1 MKLDSSTT
9 QSNGMA
15 ILSRETY
22 SDCFT
27 YLFPRGAA
35 VDSNWKPVY
44 GFYWAIYSPWQTKA
58 AVSRLCDDVF
68 NYFRFPFPT
77 TANGSSK

>member
-35 VDSNWKPVY
+35 VDSN
-44 GFYWAIYSPWQTKA
+44 
-58 AVSRLCDDVF
+58 
-68 NYFRFPFPT
+68 
-77 TANGSSK
+77 